1 MTAPNANRPHP
12 ITVTVLGIG
21 SMGSPVAR
29 VLKQKGFRVKAW
41 NRTFHKAQ
49 HLASHGI
56 EVCESLPDAVSSAQF
71 VIAFLFDG
79 DAVEQVL
86 FKAGAAQA
94 MPPGAVCIDM
104 SSIRPEQARSHAQR
118 LKAMGIEHLDAPVS
132 GGTLGAEQG
141 TLAIMVGG
149 ETQIFAQALS
159 VLQAM
164 GRAVHVGPSG
174 AGQVAKL
181 ANQMIVGATI
191 GIVAEALL
199 LCQKAGADATK
210 VREALRGGF
219 ADSRILEVHGER
231 MIHRDFAPRGSV
243 AVQLKDLDNALHTA
257 QGMDYRAEITQAVTD
272 LYRSAAEHGFGQLDQ
287 SGLFAELARRNQLS

>member
-12 ITVTVLGIG
+12 TTVTVLGIG

-41 NRTFHKAQ
+41 NRTLPKAE
-49 HLASHGI
+49 HLTSHGI
-56 EVCESLPDAVSSAQF
+56 EVCESLTDAVSSAQF

-79 DAVEQVL
+79 NAVEQVL

-118 LKAMGIEHLDAPVS
+118 LKTMGIEHLDSPVS

-149 ETQIFAQALS
+149 ETQIFAQALP

-219 ADSRILEVHGER
+219 ADSRILDVHGER
-231 MIHRDFAPRGSV
+231 MIHRDFAPRGSL
-243 AVQLKDLDNALHTA
+243 AVQLKDLENALHTA
-257 QGMDYRAEITQAVTD
+257 EGVNYSATITQTLTD